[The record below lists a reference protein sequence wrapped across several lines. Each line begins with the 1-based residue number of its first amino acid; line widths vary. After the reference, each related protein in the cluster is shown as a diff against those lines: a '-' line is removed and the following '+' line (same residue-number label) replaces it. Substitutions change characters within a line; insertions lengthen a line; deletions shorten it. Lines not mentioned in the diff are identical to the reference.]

1 MTKLV
6 SKWNYPTTVRF
17 GAGRIKELPEVL
29 EATGIRRPL
38 FVTDPGLAK
47 LPVVASTLKI
57 LDDAKIPYGVFSD
70 VKPNPVE
77 SNLTAG
83 IEVFKKGKHDG
94 VIAFGGGSAL
104 DLGKLIAFQAGQTR
118 PVWDFED
125 IGDWWT
131 RADAS
136 KIAPII
142 AVPTTAGTG
151 SEVGRAGVITHEASH
166 TKKVIFHPKM
176 LPAIVIADPEL
187 TTGMPPFITAGT
199 GMDALAHCLEAY
211 CAPGYH
217 PMADGIAVEGI
228 RLVFENL
235 PRAFADGKDLV
246 ARAHMMSAAAMGA
259 TAFQKGLGAIHSLSH
274 PIGAL
279 YDTHH
284 GMTNAVFMPYVLAFN
299 RDAVEDKIGRL
310 SAYCGIKGGFD
321 GFAKAILK
329 LRKELKV
336 PNTLPG
342 LIKGLEMDK
351 KRKAL
356 IADMAVVDPTA
367 GGNPVKLTKKAALAL
382 LENALEGTL

>member
-1 MTKLV
+1 MTNLI
-6 SKWNYPTTVRF
+6 SKWNYPTSVRF
-17 GAGRIKELPEVL
+17 GAGRIAELPDAL
-29 EATGIRRPL
+29 AAAGIRRPL

-57 LDDAKIPYGVFSD
+57 LDDAKVPYGVFSD

-77 SNLTAG
+77 SNLSAG
-83 IEVFKKGKHDG
+83 IAVFKKGKHDG
-94 VIAFGGGSAL
+94 VVAFGGGSAL

-131 RADAS
+131 RADSSA
-136 KIAPII
+136 IAPIV

-151 SEVGRAGVITHEASH
+151 SEVGRASVLTHEATH
-166 TKKVIFHPKM
+166 TKKVIFHPKI
-176 LPAIVIADPEL
+176 LPAIVIADPAL
-187 TTGMPPFITAGT
+187 SVGMPQFITAGT

-217 PMADGIAVEGI
+217 PMADGIAVEGV

-235 PRAFADGKDLV
+235 PRAFANGKDLT

-274 PIGAL
+274 PIGGL

-299 RDAVEDKIGRL
+299 RDVIEGKIERL
-310 SAYCGIKGGFD
+310 AAYCAIKGGFD
-321 GFAKAILK
+321 GFARAIMK

-336 PNTLPG
+336 PHALPG
-342 LIKGLEMDK
+342 LIKGLDMDK

-356 IADMAVVDPTA
+356 IADMAVIDPTA
-367 GGNPVKLTKKAALAL
+367 GGNPVKLTKKAALGL
-382 LENALEGTL
+382 LENSIVGTV

>member
-1 MTKLV
+1 MSKLI

-17 GAGRIKELPEVL
+17 GAGRISELADAL
-29 EATGIRRPL
+29 SATGIKRPL

-47 LPVVASTLKI
+47 LPIVPKTLKL
-57 LDDAKIPYGVFSD
+57 LDDAGIKYGVFSD
-70 VKPNPVE
+70 VRPNPVE

-83 IEVFKKGKHDG
+83 VEVFRKGKHDG

-104 DLGKLIAFQAGQTR
+104 DLGKLIAFQAGQSL

-131 RADAS
+131 RADAK
-136 KIAPII
+136 KIAPIV

-176 LPAIVIADPEL
+176 LPGIVIADPEL
-187 TTGMPPFITAGT
+187 SVGMPPFITAGT

-217 PMADGIAVEGI
+217 PMADGIAVEGV

-235 PRAFADGKDLV
+235 PKAYADGKDIT
-246 ARAHMMSAAAMGA
+246 ARANMMSAAAMGA

-299 RDAVEDKIGRL
+299 RDAIEDRIARL
-310 SAYCGIKGGFD
+310 AAYCGIKGGFD
-321 GFAKAILK
+321 GFAKAVLK

-336 PNTLPG
+336 PHALPG
-342 LIKGLEMDK
+342 LIKGLDMDK
-351 KRKAL
+351 KRKGL

-367 GGNPVKLTKKAALAL
+367 GGNPVKLTKKGALAL
-382 LENALEGTL
+382 LENALAGNS